1 MSNSKINPTFFG
13 YIGSTKD
20 ALLIIQACLN
30 NQLLTVPRR
39 PHDRERSQLI
49 TSGNV
54 FVFIEERSGIKRWTD
69 GVAWSPS
76 RILGRF
82 LVYREL
88 DRQALNNKDKSK
100 YNDKKKLKKK
110 SIEDLESTQNSSNS
124 IPNRSLVGSLVTSYA
139 FKEYGL
145 IKKTLSLT
153 INRLDSNNLNHQETI
168 HLVSYYSAEDVLN
181 GKLQRP
187 CDETNLSKIQLS
199 NELWNAVKDSSLGG
213 KIPIEDEA
221 YYFMDQSN
229 PNAIALGFNPAIHLQ
244 PQYQQHN
251 HSNGN
256 NNNNSNNHN
265 FLPTPLQQL
274 PHPNSQN
281 SQQQQTSS
289 SAPNQSTTTSFL
301 PPPIS
306 SNEPQQ
312 SLDLQNVPMFYQYPR
327 YSPSIYQQQQPPP
340 PAVAPSSQPPQRR
353 HTTQTSPISPSSPQF
368 QQKEYSPSL
377 KDVGYTSS
385 SILRDSTTI
394 TTQPPILGGI
404 HHHHPSHH
412 PQHPPP
418 VQGQLTGLPS
428 YGYSNPLDLP
438 ISNQSNNLTTTTSS
452 SFPPPPPPTNGAG
465 QISGVGSL
473 GNQQR
478 NWFGYDE
485 NGYVGG
491 YQFNQNH

>member
-1 MSNSKINPTFFG
+1 MSGSKINPTYFG

-30 NQLLTVPRR
+30 NQLYTVPRR
-39 PHDRERSQLI
+39 PHDRERSSLI
-49 TSGNV
+49 QSGNV

-88 DRQALNNKDKSK
+88 DRQALNNKDK
-100 YNDKKKLKKK
+100 DKKKLKK
-110 SIEDLESTQNSSNS
+110 SNDDYESPLQSNSSSNNTS

-153 INRLDSNNLNHQETI
+153 VTRLDSINSQPIQETI

-187 CDETNLSKIQLS
+187 CDSNSNLSKIQLS
-199 NELWNAVKDSSLGG
+199 NELWNAVKESSLGG

-251 HSNGN
+251 QQHHHQSSSSSN
-256 NNNNSNNHN
+256 
-265 FLPTPLQQL
+265 QQFNIPL
-274 PHPNSQN
+274 PHPNSNNYSLPPPVPLQDQP
-281 SQQQQTSS
+281 QQQQ
-289 SAPNQSTTTSFL
+289 
-301 PPPIS
+301 PPPQAQ
-306 SNEPQQ
+306 PQPI
-312 SLDLQNVPMFYQYPR
+312 DLQNMPMFYQYPR
-327 YSPSIYQQQQPPP
+327 YSPSISYPQQQQIQQQQQ
-340 PAVAPSSQPPQRR
+340 APPPQRR
-353 HTTQTSPISPSSPQF
+353 HTQHSPISPSSPQSQH
-368 QQKEYSPSL
+368 QQPSQQLPPHLQYTQKDYSPLL
-377 KDVGYTSS
+377 KDVNYNTIPSSMGFNNSSLPQPQFQQPPPQQQQQVPQQPLQQPQILPQQSNSSMIGLHNPNNNGLSGKWFGYD
-385 SILRDSTTI
+385 DSTSN
-394 TTQPPILGGI
+394 GGG
-404 HHHHPSHH
+404 
-412 PQHPPP
+412 
-418 VQGQLTGLPS
+418 VV
-428 YGYSNPLDLP
+428 
-438 ISNQSNNLTTTTSS
+438 
-452 SFPPPPPPTNGAG
+452 PPPPPPATAAATNAG
-465 QISGVGSL
+465 
-473 GNQQR
+473 
-478 NWFGYDE
+478 YAA
-485 NGYVGG
+485 G